1 MHKTVKHN
9 KNLQDI
15 SGPVVIGGVG
25 GSGTRV
31 IAEILRELNFFIG
44 NDLNGP
50 LDNLTYTFLFKRKKW
65 YYKNYNKKKKILR
78 GLGILKK
85 TMTSSGSLSLSE
97 YTFLFQAVLSMSL
110 YGHYKNRGKGI
121 WPILRLKK
129 MFNST
134 ANNLS
139 SYSGWGWK
147 EPNSHLLLE
156 YMNEF
161 FPDIKYIHA
170 IRNGLDMAYSRNHR
184 QLYHWGPLFGINPRD
199 NQCEIPELSFRY
211 WVEAN
216 SHVMDIGKKMDSD
229 KFLLLNFDRLCKN
242 PKEGIIQLLAFLDI
256 NPDSK
261 TMTRILSLPKV
272 ISSIGR
278 YRNKDLSWVK
288 ESDISFL
295 LSMGF
300 TVDLPKRNNS

>member
-1 MHKTVKHN
+1 
-9 KNLQDI
+9 
-15 SGPVVIGGVG
+15 
-25 GSGTRV
+25 
-31 IAEILRELNFFIG
+31 
-44 NDLNGP
+44 
-50 LDNLTYTFLFKRKKW
+50 
-65 YYKNYNKKKKILR
+65 
-78 GLGILKK
+78 
-85 TMTSSGSLSLSE
+85 MTSSGSLSLSE